1 MAITLEPITR
11 DNVRA
16 VCELRVADGQDGL
29 VAPAAITVA
38 ESHYYE
44 PSVLRAISCDGAVAG
59 LAWVA
64 TGEGTPFLV
73 RFMVDAAHQGA
84 GVGRRAMNLL
94 EDELRAAG
102 WRELEVS
109 FVPVERGARG
119 FWERCG
125 FVDTGRVHDGEPV
138 YRKDL

>member
-1 MAITLEPITR
+1 MFARRPAGTATR
-11 DNVRA
+11 
-16 VCELRVADGQDGL
+16 CG
-29 VAPAAITVA
+29 AA
-38 ESHYYE
+38 S
-44 PSVLRAISCDGAVAG
+44 
-59 LAWVA
+59 
-64 TGEGTPFLV
+64 
-73 RFMVDAAHQGA
+73 
-84 GVGRRAMNLL
+84 LL
-94 EDELRAAG
+94 EDEVRAAG